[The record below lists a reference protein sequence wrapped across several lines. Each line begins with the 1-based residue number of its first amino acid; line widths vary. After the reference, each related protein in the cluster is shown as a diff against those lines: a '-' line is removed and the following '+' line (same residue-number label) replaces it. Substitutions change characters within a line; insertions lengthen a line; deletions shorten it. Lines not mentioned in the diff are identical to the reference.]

1 MPLFN
6 EIGINEFHRNAH
18 FQRMLKT
25 AASPNELDH
34 RAEAALGDFLG
45 QVPALRV
52 EKVATEPSL
61 EIDLVFRLKH
71 GDQEQLILQSLAGND
86 RLHTSSQTDHVLAEL
101 QLYGYRPFQDEP
113 DPRPLPEAQAIVS
126 AVAAIFDA
134 LAGALNETR
143 LEPDLEDLLWS
154 TTNMFHRAV
163 ERVDRELD
171 ANELAQKRSKTEQDG
186 SEIRS
191 VELERLTAEGIT
203 LIERRDSMEL
213 LRDQA
218 AEEFERHTRTAWR
231 PRSGSMVNRC
241 MLTSAMIDSRDFIDA
256 RRRADAAVL
265 LPAAP
270 KIAFTGGMDSND
282 RHLIWDSLDK
292 VRGKHPDM
300 VLLHGGSPKRA
311 ERIAACWAD
320 NHKVPQIAFKPEWTR
335 HGKSAPFKRNDAML
349 EVLPIGAMV
358 FPGSGI
364 QDNLADKAR
373 PVWRFG

>member
-1 MPLFN
+1 MAAAGYFPSAAWAAFTSRGKITGLVSILRWRFGPPLRSGAGSSRMPPFV
-6 EIGINEFHRNAH
+6 A
-18 FQRMLKT
+18 MK
-25 AASPNELDH
+25 AAMGAADPTK
-34 RAEAALGDFLG
+34 EAAMTTDLGRD
-45 QVPALRV
+45 
-52 EKVATEPSL
+52 EYEP
-61 EIDLVFRLKH
+61 
-71 GDQEQLILQSLAGND
+71 
-86 RLHTSSQTDHVLAEL
+86 LHTSSQTDHVLAEL
-101 QLYGYRPFQDEP
+101 QLYGYRPFQDDP

-154 TTNMFHRAV
+154 TTNVFHRAV
-163 ERVDRELD
+163 ERVERELD
-171 ANELAQKRSKTEQDG
+171 TNELAQKRSQTEQDG

-231 PRSGSMVNRC
+231 PRSGSMVNRR

-265 LPAAP
+265 LPAGP

-282 RHLIWDSLDK
+282 HHLIWDSLDR
-292 VRGKHPDM
+292 VHAKHPDM
-300 VLLHGGSPKRA
+300 VLLHGGSPKGA

-320 NHKVPQIAFKPEWTR
+320 NRKVPQVAFKPEWTR
-335 HGKSAPFKRNDAML
+335 HGKSAPFKRNDVML

-373 PVWRFG
+373 KLGIPVWRFGGA